1 MGSGLAKLDEEP
13 NVTVDDCWNQVVT
26 VDGNPSWCWILW
38 KGEGSQKFAL
48 KFCEDIKQNDSKMW
62 DDGWLCCSVA

>member
-1 MGSGLAKLDEEP
+1 MDLQSWMKNPTSLWMIVG
-13 NVTVDDCWNQVVT
+13 NQVVT